1 MTLKLQIEKDFIESY
16 KAKEE
21 RKVSLLRMIKSS
33 IKNTEINE
41 KRELNDSD
49 IYKILKKEIKQ
60 RTDAIGQYQK
70 GNRPELAA
78 KEASEIEMITTYLPK
93 QLDDSE
99 LTKIVNETI
108 LEIGATEMKDMGRVI
123 SRVIEK
129 VGDSAEGG
137 KISGLVKAVLQK

>member
-1 MTLKLQIEKDFIESY
+1 
-16 KAKEE
+16 
-21 RKVSLLRMIKSS
+21 
-33 IKNTEINE
+33 
-41 KRELNDSD
+41 
-49 IYKILKKEIKQ
+49 
-60 RTDAIGQYQK
+60 
-70 GNRPELAA
+70 
-78 KEASEIEMITTYLPK
+78 MITTYLPK